1 MRPHVL
7 ENRVSRLSGCEFI
20 SRSSMA
26 DGPNEI
32 LSFSIRTRESESVIP
47 ILSDQEEQSN
57 AAGGM
62 CASLA
67 SLSEIEAPEPPLG
80 TEESSDARTTSSL
93 GFVPQRCPVPGGLC
107 RILHQMGY
115 IPQDETQEEILFS
128 LRSFAT
134 QRTVPCGAS
143 QTSSDLSEDSSS
155 DSSDGLLQTEHENPS
170 DQGSEG
176 ETPGSDG
183 EMLPPSNL
191 SNRSLCDPTDVAEG
205 ASASSDQESLPLRGL
220 GPIESPPQQRHSR
233 VDQNTQT
240 GSDQGP
246 ADGSA
251 TVRSPQSDGRSIC
264 FLCYGALDQPPPIDL
279 GVYTG
284 LDLMEKMVILPASH
298 CAMPCCHKEAH
309 VPCVSRLFHRC
320 TNWIC
325 PECNTVLVQD
335 LFGPA
340 EKIYT
345 YETPNHE
352 KMDMCVIRCM
362 VEDLRRAHPTVLSD
376 QNIVYHFRTGTF
388 SLSTM
393 LSTQHI

>member
-1 MRPHVL
+1 
-7 ENRVSRLSGCEFI
+7 
-20 SRSSMA
+20 MA

-32 LSFSIRTRESESVIP
+32 LSISIRTHESESVIP

-57 AAGGM
+57 AAGDL

-67 SLSEIEAPEPPLG
+67 SISEIEAPEPPLG
-80 TEESSDARTTSSL
+80 TEESRDARTASSL
-93 GFVPQRCPVPGGLC
+93 GFMPQRCPVPGGLC
-107 RILHQMGY
+107 RILHKMGY

-134 QRTVPCGAS
+134 ERTVPSGAS

-155 DSSDGLLQTEHENPS
+155 DSSDGLLQTEHENSS
-170 DQGSEG
+170 DRESEG
-176 ETPGSDG
+176 ETRSSDG
-183 EMLPPSNL
+183 EDVPPSNL
-191 SNRSLCDPTDVAEG
+191 SNRSLSGPTNVVEG
-205 ASASSDQESLPLRGL
+205 ASGSSDQESLLLRQF
-220 GPIESPPQQRHSR
+220 GPIKSPPQQRHSR

-240 GSDQGP
+240 GPGQD
-246 ADGSA
+246 DGSA
-251 TVRSPQSDGRSIC
+251 TVRSPQCDGRSIC

-279 GVYTG
+279 SVYTG
-284 LDLMEKMVILPASH
+284 LDLLEKMVILPPSH
-298 CAMPCCHKEAH
+298 FDMPCCHKEAH

-325 PECNTVLVQD
+325 PECKTVLVQD
-335 LFGPA
+335 LFGPD

-352 KMDMCVIRCM
+352 TLDMCVIRCM

-376 QNIVYHFRTGTF
+376 ENIVYHFQTGTF

-393 LSTQHI
+393 LATPQHI